1 VLDAAAPVP
10 PGLIGPDGQ
19 PSATRFAV
27 YRNNVVLGLI
37 DALKAA
43 FPVVCALV
51 GEDFFAAMARAH
63 AVETPPA
70 SPVMHDY
77 GADFPAFIAR
87 FAPAASLPY
96 LADVARLE
104 WAWVEAYHAAE
115 AWPLS
120 PASIARVK
128 QAAIPRARL
137 LLHPSARLVRSAWPV
152 VAMWRMHGAD
162 ETAAPAPDAGG
173 QDALILRPGAE
184 VEIRTLPP
192 GAAAFIT
199 ALLAGAPIA
208 AAAEAGFAEDA
219 TFDLAY
225 AFTGLIESGAIIG
238 IEAPSLQLEPR
249 P

>member
-1 VLDAAAPVP
+1 LGHRQTAFARAVLDAAAPVP

-128 QAAIPRARL
+128 QAAIPARGCCSIL
-137 LLHPSARLVRSAWPV
+137 GAAGALGLAGGGDVADAWRGRDRRSAP
-152 VAMWRMHGAD
+152 M
-162 ETAAPAPDAGG
+162 PAG
-173 QDALILRPGAE
+173 
-184 VEIRTLPP
+184 RT
-192 GAAAFIT
+192 
-199 ALLAGAPIA
+199 
-208 AAAEAGFAEDA
+208 
-219 TFDLAY
+219 
-225 AFTGLIESGAIIG
+225 
-238 IEAPSLQLEPR
+238 R
-249 P
+249 